1 MWIEIYTSTS
11 VSCLPAAFTM
21 LVVKACDPSSR
32 SYTRIAILAGRRPLS
47 CIVFS
52 NLVMTVCAG
61 TRSFSCH
68 LHDGWTLY
76 HSIMHSSCTARFG
89 SSTSLRPSS
98 QGIVFENLGPRHNLV
113 GAGFSLP
120 LFNFSRKNPP
130 QLRALISGI
139 TRKGN
144 TTRILLCMQKKLKR
158 FHTKRRW
165 AVSACKKLD
174 RLHTALSLPS
184 SMVFLSLYLI
194 PEKLLLSH
202 IK

>member
-1 MWIEIYTSTS
+1 M
-11 VSCLPAAFTM
+11 
-21 LVVKACDPSSR
+21 KACDPSSR
-32 SYTRIAILAGRRPLS
+32 SYTRIAILAGRRPLR

-89 SSTSLRPSS
+89 SSSTSLRPTS

-120 LFNFSRKNPP
+120 LFNFSRKKPP
-130 QLRALISGI
+130 QLRALIAGI

-144 TTRILLCMQKKLKR
+144 TTRILLCMQKTETLSHEEEVSSFCMQKTWPASHCTFSPLKHG
-158 FHTKRRW
+158 F
-165 AVSACKKLD
+165 
-174 RLHTALSLPS
+174 SLPLFNS
-184 SMVFLSLYLI
+184 GKAITL
-194 PEKLLLSH
+194 PH
-202 IK
+202 

>member
-1 MWIEIYTSTS
+1 MWIEINTSTS

-21 LVVKACDPSSR
+21 LVVKACAPSSR
-32 SYTRIAILAGRRPLS
+32 SYTRIAGRPQAIELYCLFKS
-47 CIVFS
+47 GHD
-52 NLVMTVCAG
+52 AG

-89 SSTSLRPSS
+89 SSSSTSLRPSS

-113 GAGFSLP
+113 DVGFSVP
-120 LFNFSRKNPP
+120 LFNFSRKKPP
-130 QLRALISGI
+130 QLRALIAGI

-144 TTRILLCMQKKLKR
+144 TTRILLCMQKNWNAFTRRKR
-158 FHTKRRW
+158 MW

-174 RLHTALSLPS
+174 RLHTALSPPT
-184 SMVFLSLYLI
+184 SMRWFLSSSI
-194 PEKLLLSH
+194 
-202 IK
+202 

>member
-1 MWIEIYTSTS
+1 MWIEINTSTS

-76 HSIMHSSCTARFG
+76 HIIMRSSCTARFG
-89 SSTSLRPSS
+89 SSSTSLRPSS
-98 QGIVFENLGPRHNLV
+98 QGIVFENLGPRHNLI

-120 LFNFSRKNPP
+120 LFNFSRKKPP
-130 QLRALISGI
+130 QLRALITGI

-144 TTRILLCMQKKLKR
+144 TTRILPCMQKIWYAFSLSPTGR
-158 FHTKRRW
+158 GGEQF
-165 AVSACKKLD
+165 
-174 RLHTALSLPS
+174 LHAKNLIGFTLH
-184 SMVFLSLYLI
+184 FLS
-194 PEKLLLSH
+194 PQAWFLSPS
-202 IK
+202 I